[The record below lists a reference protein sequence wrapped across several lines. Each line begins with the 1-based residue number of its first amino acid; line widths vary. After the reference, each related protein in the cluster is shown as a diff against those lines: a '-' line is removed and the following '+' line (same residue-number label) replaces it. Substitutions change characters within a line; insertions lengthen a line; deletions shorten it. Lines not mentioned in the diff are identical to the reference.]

1 MVDFS
6 HITDSRAQMVDITLK
21 EDVTREATA
30 KGRIYLRKETILA
43 IQEGAVI
50 KGNVLATARIAATL
64 AVKDTPRIIP
74 MCHQIPIGAIVV
86 EFSEDVTWIEA
97 TVRVRTVGKTGVEME
112 ALTGVS
118 VALLTI
124 WDMVKS
130 AEKDSGGQYPVTR
143 IEGICV
149 TEKKKGA
156 VNRQ

>member
-1 MVDFS
+1 MVEFS
-6 HITDSRAQMVDITLK
+6 HITDSRAQMVDITAK
-21 EDVTREATA
+21 ADVTREATA
-30 KGRIYLRKETILA
+30 KGRIYLRKETLLA
-43 IQEGAVI
+43 IRGGAVI

-74 MCHQIPIGAIVV
+74 MCHQIPIGAIEV
-86 EFSEDVTWIEA
+86 EFSDEESWIEA
-97 TVRVRTVGKTGVEME
+97 TVRVKTVGKTGVEME

-130 AEKDSGGQYPVTR
+130 AEKDSEGQYPVTR

-149 TEKKKGA
+149 TEKNKDAG
-156 VNRQ
+156 NRQ

>member
-1 MVDFS
+1 MVEFS
-6 HITDSRAQMVDITLK
+6 HITGSRAEMVDITAK
-21 EDVTREATA
+21 GDVTREATA
-30 KGRIYLRKETILA
+30 KGRIYLRKETLLA

-74 MCHQIPIGAIVV
+74 MCHQVPIGAIEV
-86 EFSEDVTWIEA
+86 EFTEEESWIEA
-97 TVRVRTVGKTGVEME
+97 TVRVKTVGKTGVEME
-112 ALTGVS
+112 ALTGVC

-143 IEGICV
+143 IEGVCV

-156 VNRQ
+156 GNRQ

>member
-130 AEKDSGGQYPVTR
+130 AEKDSGGQYPFTR
-143 IEGICV
+143 IEAIRV
-149 TEKKKGA
+149 IEKKKDAG
-156 VNRQ
+156 NRQ

>member
-1 MVDFS
+1 MVEFS
-6 HITDSRAQMVDITLK
+6 HITDSRAEMVDITAK
-21 EDVTREATA
+21 GDVTREATA
-30 KGRIYLRKETILA
+30 KGRIYLRKETLLVVR
-43 IQEGAVI
+43 EGAVI

-74 MCHQIPIGAIVV
+74 MCHQVPIGAIVV
-86 EFSEDVTWIEA
+86 EFREEEAWIEA
-97 TVRVRTVGKTGVEME
+97 TVRVKTVGKTGVEME

-130 AEKDSGGQYPVTR
+130 AEKDSEGQYPVTR
-143 IEGICV
+143 IEGIRV

-156 VNRQ
+156 

>member
-1 MVDFS
+1 MVEFS
-6 HITDSRAQMVDITLK
+6 HITDSRAEMVDITAK
-21 EDVTREATA
+21 GDVTREATA
-30 KGRIYLRKETILA
+30 KGRIYLRKETLLA
-43 IQEGAVI
+43 IQQGTVI
-50 KGNVLATARIAATL
+50 KGNVLATARVAATL

-74 MCHQIPIGAIVV
+74 MCHQIPIGAIQV
-86 EFSEDVTWIEA
+86 EFNEEELWIEA

-130 AEKDSGGQYPVTR
+130 AEKDENGQYPVTR
-143 IEGICV
+143 IDAICV

-156 VNRQ
+156 GDQQ

>member
-149 TEKKKGA
+149 TEKNKGA
-156 VNRQ
+156 VNR